1 MVLVYTENKGNYS
14 DNLEGQEIQMNTGNL
29 SRIYAGLAFITIL
42 FVSGCVER
50 ELTIVTKPEGA
61 KVVLNDEEIGTSP
74 VTVPFN
80 WYGNYKVHL
89 SKKGCETLITNRCLK
104 RPAHDYFPLDLL
116 ADVLGSKRVDRYCWE
131 FELSEYSKPDRNALI
146 DRANQ
151 MKSEGES
158 EIQKLSELS
167 SDNCSK

>member
-1 MVLVYTENKGNYS
+1 MIAISL
-14 DNLEGQEIQMNTGNL
+14 L
-29 SRIYAGLAFITIL
+29 
-42 FVSGCVER
+42 SGCVER

-89 SKKGCETLITNRCLK
+89 SKKGYETLISNKCLK

-116 ADVLGSKRVDRYCWE
+116 ADVMNSKRVDKYCWE
-131 FELSEYSKPDRNALI
+131 FELTEYSKPDRNTLI
-146 DRANQ
+146 NRAGQ
-151 MKSEGES
+151 MKIEGEC
-158 EIQKLSELS
+158 EIKKLSELN
-167 SDNCSK
+167 SDNCVK